1 MSAFLN
7 GRVNHELM
15 ASVWPTADRDPDS
28 TPEMLEFA
36 RIWLDMPKFV
46 FSRTGGSTDWNTTVV
61 REVVP
66 EEIRRLQAQ
75 PGGDMVVAGTDLADT
90 FRRLDLID
98 EYRLYV
104 NPILLGSGT
113 PMFRPADTPERL
125 RLLETRTF
133 GTGVVL
139 LRYERAE
146 PAGGDRQGQYCRLR
160 RVTDVPSGPEMR
172 LTAVS
177 IVIMRRPR
185 PRSPGPACRRSTVRS
200 RGSRSARRCRRS
212 RPGRRRRVPSSPGR
226 A

>member
-1 MSAFLN
+1 MRLASVSLDGYFEGPGRNIDWHLVDDEVHADLNEALGAMSAFLN

-15 ASVWPTADRDPDS
+15 ASVWPTAGSDPDS
-28 TPEMLEFA
+28 TPRMVEFA

-46 FSRTGGSTDWNTTVV
+46 FSRTGGSTYWNTTVL

-75 PGGDMVVAGTDLADT
+75 PGGDMVVAGADLADT

-104 NPILLGSGT
+104 NPILLGGGT

-125 RLLETRTF
+125 RIVETRTF
-133 GTGVVL
+133 GNGVVL

-146 PAGGDRQGQYCRLR
+146 PAD
-160 RVTDVPSGPEMR
+160 
-172 LTAVS
+172 
-177 IVIMRRPR
+177 
-185 PRSPGPACRRSTVRS
+185 
-200 RGSRSARRCRRS
+200 
-212 RPGRRRRVPSSPGR
+212 
-226 A
+226 